1 MNMGSASACSAC
13 CGFLVCSPSDGMYA
27 VLITVQHMFSDRFVC
42 YIATLVQVLQE
53 SCGMHSPVWRYDTAV
68 GYCYKYAYIFMKESR
83 FGFGL
88 IMHACRAHQHGHI
101 FTASHFA
108 SIAGAQL
115 QSFTIRFLICTSN
128 SKEIYGLCNDKA

>member
-1 MNMGSASACSAC
+1 MGSASACSAC

-83 FGFGL
+83 FGFGQ
-88 IMHACRAHQHGHI
+88 MHACRALQHDT
-101 FTASHFA
+101 FSQQATSHPA
-108 SIAGAQL
+108 AGAQL
-115 QSFTIRFLICTSN
+115 QSSTIRFLICTTPN